1 MPRRLRSSSRPFLSV
16 SASSTLGLA
25 AVSLASCFAIG
36 CSSGGGSPGTSGTTP
51 PVVGQTAFE
60 SSPLPN
66 QPGGG
71 GSSFGATENAGAAAP
86 TSGGSD
92 TVAGASSGSTTRTVQ
107 ETDLYRVAG
116 NYLYYLNS
124 YRGLMVFDITNID
137 APKLVGRHEIFGS
150 PIDMVVNDGFAVVI
164 VSDWYGVAPGGAPF
178 YGSIVR
184 GLDVTDPTNI
194 KVAGEAQLGGDVV
207 DSRVVG
213 NVLYTVAEN
222 YSYSYGWYGGGVGV
236 SNGIAVP
243 VGGGVGGGGSSSDV
257 VVTSV
262 SFANNT
268 ITPVGQQ
275 TFTGYSGVINVNADS
290 IMLAHDLDS
299 NGAIYD
305 TAGTSEL
312 QYINIADPGGK
323 IVLGGKMQVP
333 GDITGWGA
341 DNGRWN
347 LDFADDKTAHV
358 LTATNDA
365 NGNSGYTLSTVDFSN
380 PTAPAMESTLAIST
394 AGWSPTARFD
404 TGRMYLAPDSSYW
417 DGTNTTTPIQ
427 IYDLSAP
434 AAPKLAGQTSING
447 SVWLFMPSDSGNGKQ
462 LFALGNSGTYDY
474 TNGAS
479 VALNYLDVTNEAA
492 PTVIGTST
500 FGSGWA
506 WSPAATTFK
515 AFTLDTTQGLAAIP
529 FSGWSDSSDVYNNG
543 VQLIE
548 FTPSSIKTGG
558 AAKTHGWVERG
569 IFANGRL
576 LSLSDLALTVS
587 NYTDPNNPQVV
598 NEITLARNIV
608 DATPDGTTVAELSS
622 DWWGNDTS
630 TSEMRVLPLAQA
642 TESAD
647 IPGAITA
654 SIPGVDARVYRN
666 GNFAYVVSDVNV
678 PAPCTD
684 GNGGTYPVAPGDGT
698 GGADAGAQT
707 CTALTVQMTVVDL
720 SNGGA
725 KLRGNL
731 TLPLDASTGEWGYE
745 WFDWYGGTDEVQV
758 GGSTLAFR
766 RWNETYTQDGQ
777 WTADQKMYILDASNP
792 DAPKITATTIA
803 PEQNDWWGNMQ
814 VVGDTLYTNHYEWDY
829 LPTGTGEAG
838 RVRYYLDQ
846 MDLSDPSNP
855 KVGRSFNVPG
865 LLVGGNPNDPT
876 ELYTIDYRWDSDHP
890 RNELDVIKIDNGSRK
905 ATLESRTPIGGW
917 VGNVYTQGTKL
928 YTTVTHYDWDTAN
941 TTPWSGPTQQLL
953 QIDVSNAAA
962 PALSMS
968 APSVGWGWLLGLAGD
983 RALVSSGWENNDVDV
998 YQLGTGAPTYSQT
1011 IRMNGW
1017 GVNTVKRQGNTLYLT
1032 TGYWGVQT
1040 ATLQ

>member
-1 MPRRLRSSSRPFLSV
+1 MPRRLRSSSSPSLYASAHSV
-16 SASSTLGLA
+16 SATLGLA

-36 CSSGGGSPGTSGTTP
+36 CSSGGSGGGGGSSGGGGPGPGSTSTTP

-71 GSSFGATENAGAAAP
+71 GSSSFGGAENAGAAAP
-86 TSGGSD
+86 SAGGSD
-92 TVAGASSGSTTRTVQ
+92 TAAVGSTASSTRTVQ

-137 APKLVGRHEIFGS
+137 APRLVGRHEIFGS

-164 VSDWYGVAPGGAPF
+164 VADWYGVDPGGAPF

-194 KVAGEAQLGGDVV
+194 KVAGEAQLGGGVV

-222 YSYSYGWYGGGVGV
+222 YSYSYGWYDEGGGV

-243 VGGGVGGGGSSSDV
+243 AGGGGSGNSSDV

-268 ITPVGQQ
+268 ITPVSQQ
-275 TFTGYSGVINVNADS
+275 TFSGYSGVINVNADS
-290 IMLAHDLDS
+290 IMLAHDLDDD
-299 NGAIYD
+299 GDIYD
-305 TAGTSEL
+305 AAGTSEL

-358 LTATNDA
+358 LTATGGS
-365 NGNSGYTLSTVDFSN
+365 NGTGGYTLSTVDFSS
-380 PTAPAMESTLAIST
+380 PSAPAMKSTLAIST

-404 TGRMYLAPDSSYW
+404 TGRMYLAPDANYW
-417 DGTNTTTPIQ
+417 DGTSTTTPIQ

-447 SVWLFMPSDSGNGKQ
+447 SVWLFMPSDSGSGQQ
-462 LFALGNSGTYDY
+462 LFALGNSGTDDY

-515 AFTLDTTQGLAAIP
+515 AFTLDPTQGLAAIP

-569 IFANGRL
+569 IFASGRL
-576 LSLSDLALTVS
+576 AL
-587 NYTDPNNPQVV
+587 PQRPRAHRL
-598 NEITLARNIV
+598 ELHRPDQPAAWSPSSPSP
-608 DATPDGTTVAELSS
+608 ATSS
-622 DWWGNDTS
+622 TPRR
-630 TSEMRVLPLAQA
+630 M
-642 TESAD
+642 
-647 IPGAITA
+647 
-654 SIPGVDARVYRN
+654 
-666 GNFAYVVSDVNV
+666 
-678 PAPCTD
+678 APPSPSC
-684 GNGGTYPVAPGDGT
+684 PPT
-698 GGADAGAQT
+698 GGATTPAPARCASCRWRRPPSRPT
-707 CTALTVQMTVVDL
+707 SPAP
-720 SNGGA
+720 SPRA
-725 KLRGNL
+725 S
-731 TLPLDASTGEWGYE
+731 PAST
-745 WFDWYGGTDEVQV
+745 
-758 GGSTLAFR
+758 R
-766 RWNETYTQDGQ
+766 
-777 WTADQKMYILDASNP
+777 AS
-792 DAPKITATTIA
+792 TATA
-803 PEQNDWWGNMQ
+803 AS
-814 VVGDTLYTNHYEWDY
+814 
-829 LPTGTGEAG
+829 PTW
-838 RVRYYLDQ
+838 
-846 MDLSDPSNP
+846 S
-855 KVGRSFNVPG
+855 
-865 LLVGGNPNDPT
+865 
-876 ELYTIDYRWDSDHP
+876 
-890 RNELDVIKIDNGSRK
+890 
-905 ATLESRTPIGGW
+905 AT
-917 VGNVYTQGTKL
+917 
-928 YTTVTHYDWDTAN
+928 
-941 TTPWSGPTQQLL
+941 
-953 QIDVSNAAA
+953 
-962 PALSMS
+962 
-968 APSVGWGWLLGLAGD
+968 
-983 RALVSSGWENNDVDV
+983 
-998 YQLGTGAPTYSQT
+998 
-1011 IRMNGW
+1011 
-1017 GVNTVKRQGNTLYLT
+1017 
-1032 TGYWGVQT
+1032 
-1040 ATLQ
+1040 